1 MAVLRRLR
9 DSLGHQDM
17 LFAAAMVLLLAVL
30 VLPMPSWLV
39 DLGLATSITL
49 SVLILMVAIWI
60 ERPLDFSV
68 FPTVLLVA
76 TLLRLA
82 LNLATTRLILADG
95 HRGLE
100 AAGSVIH
107 GFAVFVVG
115 GDFVIGVI
123 VFTILIIV
131 NFIVVTKGAGRIAEV
146 AARFNLDAMPG
157 KQMAIDADLSAGTI
171 DDAEAK
177 RRRKELE
184 DENSFFG
191 AMDGASKF
199 VRGDAVAAIIITIIN
214 VLGGIVVGTLRHGMP
229 LQGAA
234 GTYVTLAVGDGIVSQ
249 IPGLIVSVGAGMLVS
264 KGSVRGSTDKAFIAQ
279 LGAQPKPLYL
289 AAGLSGLF
297 AVLPGLPFLP
307 FVALGLVAA
316 GGGWLAQ
323 SSLRRAAAAAG
334 NGPAAAEAAPREE
347 SLSELIRVDDVRLE
361 LGMGLVSLTAGRQ
374 GGLSDK
380 IKKLRRAFG
389 LEYGFVL
396 PAVRIKDN
404 MDLASGEYSIQVQG
418 VEVARETLMLGRLL
432 AFAPGGQEVTIPGI
446 DTQEPSFHI
455 RARWIEPA
463 LREAAMA
470 QGLTVVDVET
480 VLTTHMSEVLKG
492 YMSQLQGYA
501 ATQKLLD
508 GLEKEHQRL
517 VADLIPVTLPLATVQ
532 KVLATLLLER
542 ISIRNLPLILEALH
556 EGAGFTRNV
565 SLLTEHV
572 RQRLSLQ
579 ICRGLAQDDG
589 YITALLLSPEW
600 EREVGGAIVEEGDQR
615 SFAMAP
621 SKVQELVGATRARIA
636 EAAAKGD
643 WPAVLTSAA
652 ARPFVRHL
660 VERINP
666 TIAVIS
672 HAEVHQRAKLR
683 TVGQI

>member
-1 MAVLRRLR
+1 MAFLHRLR
-9 DSLGHQDM
+9 SIFGHQDM
-17 LFAAAMVLLLAVL
+17 LFAAAMVVLLAVL

-60 ERPLDFSV
+60 ERPLDFSA
-68 FPTVLLVA
+68 FPTVLLIA

-95 HRGLE
+95 HHGLD

-107 GFAVFVVG
+107 GFAVFVIG

-123 VFTILIIV
+123 VFAILVIV
-131 NFIVVTKGAGRIAEV
+131 NFVVVTKGAGRIAEV
-146 AARFNLDAMPG
+146 AARFSLDAMPG
-157 KQMAIDADLSAGTI
+157 KQMAVDADLAAGTI
-171 DDAEAK
+171 DDVEAK
-177 RRRKELE
+177 RRRRELE
-184 DENSFFG
+184 DENGFFG

-199 VRGDAVAAIIITIIN
+199 VRGDAVAAIIVTIVN
-214 VLGGIVVGTLRHGMP
+214 VIGGIVVGTLRHDMA
-229 LQGAA
+229 LSAA
-234 GTYVTLAVGDGIVSQ
+234 ASNYVTLAIGDGIVSQ
-249 IPGLIVSVGAGMLVS
+249 IPGLIVSIGAGMLVS
-264 KGSVRGSTDKAFIAQ
+264 KGNVRGSTDKALIGQ
-279 LGAQPKPLYL
+279 LAAQPKPLYL

-307 FVALGLVAA
+307 FVVLGGIAA
-316 GGGWLAQ
+316 GAGWFA
-323 SSLRRAAAAAG
+323 SRNAKKIAEAAAAG
-334 NGPAAAEAAPREE
+334 IEPADTAPREE
-347 SLSELIRVDDVRLE
+347 TMAELIRVDDVRLE

-374 GGLSDK
+374 GGLSEK

-389 LEYGFVL
+389 LEFGFVL

-418 VEVARETLMLGRLL
+418 VEVARETLVLGRLL
-432 AFAPGGQEVTIPGI
+432 AFAPSGQEIGVPGI
-446 DTQEPSFHI
+446 DTQEPSFQI
-455 RARWIEPA
+455 KARWIEPA
-463 LREAAMA
+463 LRDTAMA
-470 QGLTVVDVET
+470 QGLTVVDAET

-492 YMSQLQGYA
+492 YMAQLQSYV
-501 ATQKLLD
+501 ATQKLID

-517 VADLIPVTLPLATVQ
+517 VSDLIPSVLPLATVQ
-532 KVLATLLLER
+532 KVLASLLAER

-556 EGAGFTRNV
+556 EAAGFTRNV
-565 SLLTEHV
+565 SLLAEHV

-579 ICRGLAQDDG
+579 ICRGLTQEDG
-589 YITALLLSPEW
+589 YVTALLLSPDW
-600 EREVGGAIVEEGDQR
+600 EREVGSAIVEEGDQR

-621 SKVQELVGATRARIA
+621 SKIQELVTVTRGRIA
-636 EAAAKGD
+636 EAAARGD
-643 WPAVLTSAA
+643 WPAVLTSAV
-652 ARPFVRHL
+652 ARPFVRQL

-672 HAEVHQRAKLR
+672 HAEVHQRVKLR

>member
-1 MAVLRRLR
+1 MDLLRRLR
-9 DSLGHQDM
+9 SALGHQDL
-17 LFAAAMVLLLAVL
+17 LFAAGLVVLLSVL
-30 VLPMPSWLV
+30 VLPMPRWLV

-60 ERPLDFSV
+60 ERPLDFSA

-95 HRGLE
+95 HRGLD

-107 GFAVFVVG
+107 GFASFVVG

-123 VFTILIIV
+123 VFAILIIV

-146 AARFNLDAMPG
+146 AARFSLDAMPG
-157 KQMAIDADLSAGTI
+157 KQMAIDADLAAGSI

-177 RRRKELE
+177 RRRRELE
-184 DENSFFG
+184 DENGFFG

-199 VRGDAVAAIIITIIN
+199 VRGDAVASIIVTIVN
-214 VLGGIVVGTLRHGMP
+214 VLGGIVVGTLRHDMP
-229 LQGAA
+229 MANAA
-234 GTYVTLAVGDGIVSQ
+234 ANYVTLAVGDGIVSQ
-249 IPGLIVSVGAGMLVS
+249 IPGLIVSIGAGMLVS
-264 KGSVRGSTDKAFIAQ
+264 KGNVRGSTDKALIGQ

-289 AAGLSGLF
+289 AAGLAGMF

-307 FVALGLVAA
+307 FVVLGAIAA
-316 GGGWLAQ
+316 GGGWLA
-323 SSLRRAAAAAG
+323 SRSVRRAATEAAA
-334 NGPAAAEAAPREE
+334 PAEAAPREE
-347 SLSELIRVDDVRLE
+347 TMAELIRVDDVRLE

-374 GGLSDK
+374 GGLSEK

-389 LEYGFVL
+389 LEFGFVL

-418 VEVARETLMLGRLL
+418 VEVARETLVLGRLL
-432 AFAPGGQEVTIPGI
+432 AFAPGGQEIAVPGI

-455 RARWIEPA
+455 KARWIEPA
-463 LREAAMA
+463 LRETAMA
-470 QGLTVVDVET
+470 QGLTVVDAET
-480 VLTTHMSEVLKG
+480 VLTTHLSEVLKG
-492 YMSQLQGYA
+492 YMAQLQTYT

-517 VADLIPVTLPLATVQ
+517 IGDLIPSVLPLATVQ
-532 KVLATLLLER
+532 KVLAALLAER

-556 EGAGFTRNV
+556 EAASFTRNV
-565 SLLTEHV
+565 SLLAEHV

-579 ICRGLAQDDG
+579 ICRGLTQEDG

-600 EREVGGAIVEEGDQR
+600 EQEVGGAIVEEGDQR

-621 SKVQELVGATRARIA
+621 SKVQELVSATRARIA
-636 EAAAKGD
+636 EAAARGD
-643 WPAVLTSAA
+643 WPAVLTSAV

-683 TVGQI
+683 TIGQI

>member
-1 MAVLRRLR
+1 MELLRRLR
-9 DSLGHQDM
+9 AALGHQDL
-17 LFAAAMVLLLAVL
+17 LFAAAIVVLLSVL
-30 VLPMPSWLV
+30 VLPMPRWLV

-60 ERPLDFSV
+60 ERPLDFSA

-76 TLLRLA
+76 TMLRLA

-95 HRGLE
+95 HRGLD

-107 GFAVFVVG
+107 GFASFVVG

-123 VFTILIIV
+123 VFAILIIV

-146 AARFNLDAMPG
+146 AARFSLDAMPG
-157 KQMAIDADLSAGTI
+157 KQMAIDADLAAGSI

-177 RRRKELE
+177 RRRRELE
-184 DENSFFG
+184 DENGFFG

-199 VRGDAVAAIIITIIN
+199 VRGDAVASIIVTIVN
-214 VLGGIVVGTLRHGMP
+214 VLGGIVVGTLRHDMS
-229 LQGAA
+229 LANAA
-234 GTYVTLAVGDGIVSQ
+234 GNYVTLAVGDGIVSQ
-249 IPGLIVSVGAGMLVS
+249 IPGLIVSIGAGMLVS
-264 KGSVRGSTDKAFIAQ
+264 KGNVRGSTDKALIGQ

-289 AAGLSGLF
+289 AAGLAGLF

-307 FVALGLVAA
+307 FVALGAIAA
-316 GGGWLAQ
+316 AGGWLA
-323 SSLRRAAAAAG
+323 SRSVKRAATEAAA
-334 NGPAAAEAAPREE
+334 PPAEAAPREE
-347 SLSELIRVDDVRLE
+347 TMAELIRVDDVRLE

-374 GGLSDK
+374 GGLSEK

-389 LEYGFVL
+389 LEFGFVL

-418 VEVARETLMLGRLL
+418 VEVARETLVLGRLL
-432 AFAPGGQEVTIPGI
+432 AFAPGGQEITVPGI

-455 RARWIEPA
+455 KARWIEPA
-463 LREAAMA
+463 LRETAMA
-470 QGLTVVDVET
+470 QGLTVVDTET
-480 VLTTHMSEVLKG
+480 VLTTHLSEVLKG
-492 YMSQLQGYA
+492 YMAQLQTYA

-517 VADLIPVTLPLATVQ
+517 VGDLIPSVLPLATVQ
-532 KVLATLLLER
+532 KVLAALLAER

-556 EGAGFTRNV
+556 EAASFTRNV
-565 SLLTEHV
+565 SLLAEHV

-579 ICRGLAQDDG
+579 ICRGLTQEDG

-600 EREVGGAIVEEGDQR
+600 EQEVGNAIVEEGDQR

-621 SKVQELVGATRARIA
+621 SKVQELVSATRTRIA

-643 WPAVLTSAA
+643 WPAVLTSAV

>member
-1 MAVLRRLR
+1 MELLRKLR
-9 DSLGHQDM
+9 AGLGHQDL
-17 LFAAAMVLLLAVL
+17 LFAAAMVVLLSVL
-30 VLPMPSWLV
+30 VLPMPRWLV

-60 ERPLDFSV
+60 ERPLDFSA

-76 TLLRLA
+76 TMLRLA

-95 HRGLE
+95 HRGLD

-107 GFAVFVVG
+107 GFASFVVG

-123 VFTILIIV
+123 VFAILIIV

-146 AARFNLDAMPG
+146 AARFSLDAMPG
-157 KQMAIDADLSAGTI
+157 KQMAIDADLAAGSI

-177 RRRKELE
+177 RRRRELE
-184 DENSFFG
+184 DENGFFG

-199 VRGDAVAAIIITIIN
+199 VRGDAVAAIIVTIVN
-214 VLGGIVVGTLRHGMP
+214 VLGGIVVGTLRHDMA
-229 LQGAA
+229 LANAA
-234 GTYVTLAVGDGIVSQ
+234 ATYVTLAVGDGIVSQ
-249 IPGLIVSVGAGMLVS
+249 IPGLIVSIGAGMLVS
-264 KGSVRGSTDKAFIAQ
+264 KGNVRGSTDKALIGQ

-289 AAGLSGLF
+289 AAGLAGLF

-307 FVALGLVAA
+307 FLVLGSIAA
-316 GGGWLAQ
+316 GGGWLA
-323 SSLRRAAAAAG
+323 SRSAKRAATEAVAA
-334 NGPAAAEAAPREE
+334 PADAAPREE
-347 SLSELIRVDDVRLE
+347 TMAELIRVDDVRLE
-361 LGMGLVSLTAGRQ
+361 LGMGLVSLTSGRQ
-374 GGLSDK
+374 GGLSEK

-389 LEYGFVL
+389 LEFGFVL

-404 MDLASGEYSIQVQG
+404 MDLGSGEYSVQVQG

-432 AFAPGGQEVTIPGI
+432 AFAPGGQEITVPGI

-455 RARWIEPA
+455 KARWIEPA
-463 LREAAMA
+463 LREMAMA
-470 QGLTVVDVET
+470 QGLTVVDIET
-480 VLTTHMSEVLKG
+480 VLTTHLSEVLKG
-492 YMSQLQGYA
+492 YMAQLQTYA

-517 VADLIPVTLPLATVQ
+517 IGDLIPSVLPLATVQ
-532 KVLATLLLER
+532 KVLAALLAER

-556 EGAGFTRNV
+556 EAAGFTRNV
-565 SLLTEHV
+565 SLLAEHV

-579 ICRGLAQDDG
+579 ICRGLTQEDG

-600 EREVGGAIVEEGDQR
+600 EQEVGGAIVEEGDQR

-621 SKVQELVGATRARIA
+621 SKVQELVSATRARIA
-636 EAAAKGD
+636 EAAARGD
-643 WPAVLTSAA
+643 WPAVLTSAV

>member
-1 MAVLRRLR
+1 MAFLQRLR
-9 DSLGHQDM
+9 TTLGHQDL
-17 LFAAAMVLLLAVL
+17 LFAAAMVVLLAVL

-60 ERPLDFSV
+60 DRPLDFSA
-68 FPTVLLVA
+68 FPTVLLIA

-82 LNLATTRLILADG
+82 LNLATTRLILAEG
-95 HRGLE
+95 HNGLD

-115 GDFVIGVI
+115 GDFIIGVI

-146 AARFNLDAMPG
+146 AARFSLDAMPG
-157 KQMAIDADLSAGTI
+157 KQMAIDADLAAGVI

-177 RRRKELE
+177 RRRRELE
-184 DENSFFG
+184 DESGFFG

-199 VRGDAVAAIIITIIN
+199 VRGDAVASIIVTIIN
-214 VLGGIVVGTLRHGMP
+214 VLGGIVVGTLRHDMA
-229 LQGAA
+229 LSAAA
-234 GTYVTLAVGDGIVSQ
+234 GNYVTLAIGDGIVSQ
-249 IPGLIVSVGAGMLVS
+249 IPGLIVSIGAGMLVS
-264 KGSVRGSTDKAFIAQ
+264 KGNVRGSTDKALIGQ
-279 LGAQPKPLYL
+279 LAAQPKPLFL

-307 FVALGLVAA
+307 FMALGGLAA
-316 GGGWLAQ
+316 GAGWMASRNL
-323 SSLRRAAAAAG
+323 SKAAAAAEAG
-334 NGPAAAEAAPREE
+334 AEPLDTAPREE
-347 SLSELIRVDDVRLE
+347 TMAELIRVDDVRLE

-374 GGLSDK
+374 GGLSEK

-389 LEYGFVL
+389 LEFGFVL

-418 VEVARETLMLGRLL
+418 VEVARETLVLGRLL
-432 AFAPGGQEVTIPGI
+432 AFASGGQEIGVPGI

-455 RARWIEPA
+455 KARWIEPA
-463 LREAAMA
+463 LRDTAMA
-470 QGLTVVDVET
+470 QGLTVVDAET

-492 YMSQLQGYA
+492 YMAQLQGYA
-501 ATQKLLD
+501 ATQKLID

-517 VADLIPVTLPLATVQ
+517 VSDLIPSVLPLATVQ
-532 KVLATLLLER
+532 KVLASLLAER

-556 EGAGFTRNV
+556 EAAGLTRNV
-565 SLLTEHV
+565 SLLAEHV

-579 ICRGLAQDDG
+579 ICRGLTQEDG
-589 YITALLLSPEW
+589 YVTALLLSPDW
-600 EREVGGAIVEEGDQR
+600 EREVGSAILEEGDQR

-621 SKVQELVGATRARIA
+621 SKIQELVTVTRARIA
-636 EAAAKGD
+636 EAAARGD
-643 WPAVLTSAA
+643 WPAVLTSAV

-672 HAEVHQRAKLR
+672 HAEVHQRVKLR

>member
-1 MAVLRRLR
+1 MAFLRRLR
-9 DSLGHQDM
+9 GGSGYQDL

-82 LNLATTRLILADG
+82 LNLATTRLVLADG
-95 HRGLE
+95 HQGLD
-100 AAGSVIH
+100 AAGDVIH
-107 GFAVFVVG
+107 GFAAFVVG

-123 VFTILIIV
+123 VFAILVIV

-146 AARFNLDAMPG
+146 AARFSLDAMPG
-157 KQMAIDADLSAGTI
+157 KQMAIDADLAAGTI

-184 DENSFFG
+184 DENTFFG

-199 VRGDAVAAIIITIIN
+199 VRGDAVAAIIVTVVN

-229 LQGAA
+229 VGAA
-234 GTYVTLAVGDGIVSQ
+234 AETYVTLAVGDGIVSQ
-249 IPGLIVSVGAGMLVS
+249 IPALIVSVGAGMLVS
-264 KGSVRGSTDKAFIAQ
+264 KGGVRGSTDKAFISQ

-289 AAGLSGLF
+289 AAGLAGLF

-307 FVALGLVAA
+307 FFALAAAAA

-323 SSLRRAAAAAG
+323 RGLERAALAAKSG
-334 NGPAAAEAAPREE
+334 AETADAAPREE
-347 SLSELIRVDDVRLE
+347 TMAELIRVDDVRLE

-374 GGLSDK
+374 GGLSEK

-389 LEYGFVL
+389 LEFGFVL

-404 MDLASGEYSIQVQG
+404 MDLASGEYSVQVQG
-418 VEVARETLMLGRLL
+418 VEVAREALVLGRLL
-432 AFAPGGQEVTIPGI
+432 AFAPGGGEIGVPGT
-446 DTQEPSFHI
+446 DTQEPSFGI

-463 LREAAMA
+463 LREQAMA
-470 QGLTVVDVET
+470 QGLTVVDAET
-480 VLTTHMSEVLKG
+480 VLTTHLSEVLKG
-492 YMSQLQGYA
+492 YMAQLQGYA

-517 VADLIPVTLPLATVQ
+517 VGDLIPAVLPLATVQ
-532 KVLATLLLER
+532 KVLATLLAER

-556 EGAGFTRNV
+556 EAAGFTRNV
-565 SLLTEHV
+565 SLLAEHV

-579 ICRGLAQDDG
+579 ICRGLAQEDG
-589 YITALLLSPEW
+589 YITALLLSPDW

-621 SKVQELVGATRARIA
+621 SKIQELVAATRARIA
-636 EAAAKGD
+636 EAAARGD
-643 WPAVLTSAA
+643 WPAVLTSAG
-652 ARPFVRHL
+652 ARPFVRQL

>member
-1 MAVLRRLR
+1 MELLRKLR
-9 DSLGHQDM
+9 AGLGHQDL
-17 LFAAAMVLLLAVL
+17 LFAAGLVVLLSVL

-60 ERPLDFSV
+60 ERPLDFSA

-76 TLLRLA
+76 TMLRLA

-95 HRGLE
+95 HRGLD

-107 GFAVFVVG
+107 GFASFVVG

-123 VFTILIIV
+123 VFAILVIV

-146 AARFNLDAMPG
+146 AARFSLDAMPG
-157 KQMAIDADLSAGTI
+157 KQMAIDADLAAGSI

-177 RRRKELE
+177 RRRRELE
-184 DENSFFG
+184 DENGFFG

-199 VRGDAVAAIIITIIN
+199 VRGDAVASIIVTVVN
-214 VLGGIVVGTLRHGMP
+214 VLGGIVVGTLRHD
-229 LQGAA
+229 LSLANAA
-234 GTYVTLAVGDGIVSQ
+234 ANYVTLAVGDGIVSQ
-249 IPGLIVSVGAGMLVS
+249 IPGLIVSIGAGMLVS
-264 KGSVRGSTDKAFIAQ
+264 KGNVRGSTDKALIGQ
-279 LGAQPKPLYL
+279 LGAQAKPLYL
-289 AAGLSGLF
+289 AAGLAGLF

-307 FVALGLVAA
+307 FMALG
-316 GGGWLAQ
+316 
-323 SSLRRAAAAAG
+323 AAAAG
-334 NGPAAAEAAPREE
+334 AGWLASRGARRAATDADAAPAEAPPREE
-347 SLSELIRVDDVRLE
+347 TMAELIRVDDVRLE

-374 GGLSDK
+374 GGLSEK

-389 LEYGFVL
+389 LEFGFVL

-404 MDLASGEYSIQVQG
+404 MDLGSGEYSVQVQG

-432 AFAPGGQEVTIPGI
+432 AFAPGGQEIAVPGV

-455 RARWIEPA
+455 KARWIEPA
-463 LREAAMA
+463 LRETAMA
-470 QGLTVVDVET
+470 QGLTVVDIET
-480 VLTTHMSEVLKG
+480 VLTTHLSEVLKG
-492 YMSQLQGYA
+492 YMAQLQTYA

-517 VADLIPVTLPLATVQ
+517 IGDLIPAVLPLATVQ
-532 KVLATLLLER
+532 KVLAALLAER

-556 EGAGFTRNV
+556 EAAGFTRNV
-565 SLLTEHV
+565 SLLAEHV

-579 ICRGLAQDDG
+579 ICRGLTQEDG

-600 EREVGGAIVEEGDQR
+600 EQEVGGAILEEGDQR

-621 SKVQELVGATRARIA
+621 SRVQELVSATRARIA
-636 EAAAKGD
+636 EAAARGD
-643 WPAVLTSAA
+643 WPAVLTSAV

>member
-1 MAVLRRLR
+1 MDFLRRLR
-9 DSLGHQDM
+9 GGLGHQDL
-17 LFAAAMVLLLAVL
+17 LFAAALVLLLAVL

-68 FPTVLLVA
+68 FPTVLLVS

-82 LNLATTRLILADG
+82 LNLATTRLVLSDG
-95 HRGLE
+95 HRGLD
-100 AAGSVIH
+100 AAGDVIH
-107 GFAVFVVG
+107 GFAAFVVG
-115 GDFVIGVI
+115 GDFIIGVI
-123 VFTILIIV
+123 VFAILIVV

-146 AARFNLDAMPG
+146 AARFSLDAMPG
-157 KQMAIDADLSAGTI
+157 KQMAIDADLAAGTI

-177 RRRKELE
+177 RRRRDLE
-184 DENSFFG
+184 DENTFFG

-199 VRGDAVAAIIITIIN
+199 VRGDAVAAILVTIVN
-214 VLGGIVVGTLRHGMP
+214 VLGGVTVGTLRHGMS
-229 LQGAA
+229 LSAA
-234 GTYVTLAVGDGIVSQ
+234 AENYVTLAVGDGIVSQ
-249 IPGLIVSVGAGMLVS
+249 IPALIVSVGAGMLVS
-264 KGSVRGSTDKAFIAQ
+264 KGGVRGSTDKAFVSQ

-307 FVALGLVAA
+307 FLVLGAVAA

-323 SSLRRAAAAAG
+323 RSLEKAAAAREAG
-334 NGPAAAEAAPREE
+334 LPAPDAAPREE
-347 SLSELIRVDDVRLE
+347 SMAELIRVDDIRLE
-361 LGMGLVSLTAGRQ
+361 LGMGLVSLTASRQ
-374 GGLSDK
+374 GGLSEK

-389 LEYGFVL
+389 LEFGFVL

-404 MDLASGEYSIQVQG
+404 MDLASGEYSVQVQG
-418 VEVARETLMLGRLL
+418 VEVARETLVLGRLL
-432 AFAPGGQEVTIPGI
+432 AFAPGGQELTVPGI
-446 DTQEPSFHI
+446 DTQEPSFNI

-463 LREAAMA
+463 LRETAMA

-480 VLTTHMSEVLKG
+480 VLTTHLSEVLKG
-492 YMSQLQGYA
+492 YMAQLQGYA

-517 VADLIPVTLPLATVQ
+517 VSDLIPGILPLATVQ
-532 KVLATLLLER
+532 KVLATLLAER

-556 EGAGFTRNV
+556 EAAGMTRNV
-565 SLLTEHV
+565 SMLTEHV

-579 ICRGLAQDDG
+579 ICRGLTQEDG

-621 SKVQELVGATRARIA
+621 SKIQDLVAATRARIA
-636 EAAAKGD
+636 EAAGKGD
-643 WPAVLTSAA
+643 WPAVLTSAV